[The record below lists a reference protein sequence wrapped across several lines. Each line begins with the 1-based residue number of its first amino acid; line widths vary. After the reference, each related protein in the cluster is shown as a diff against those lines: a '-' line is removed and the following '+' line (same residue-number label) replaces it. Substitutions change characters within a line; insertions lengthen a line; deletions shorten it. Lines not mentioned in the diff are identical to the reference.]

1 MDWTLIG
8 MSMPLL
14 AVGLLA
20 TLRIC
25 AAAIVLGIALG
36 AVLGF
41 GAMSRHAPVRFFVRA
56 YVDFIRGTPLLIQIF
71 LVFFALPVIG
81 IRLDETW
88 AGIVA
93 LAANTSGYIAETVR
107 GGVGSVERGQTEA
120 ARSIG
125 MTHPQILAYIL
136 LPQALRPI

>member
-71 LVFFALPVIG
+71 LVYFALPVLG
-81 IRLDETW
+81 IRLSETW
-88 AGIVA
+88 SGIAALSLNCAGYVSEIV
-93 LAANTSGYIAETVR
+93 R
-107 GGVGSVERGQTEA
+107 
-120 ARSIG
+120 
-125 MTHPQILAYIL
+125 
-136 LPQALRPI
+136 